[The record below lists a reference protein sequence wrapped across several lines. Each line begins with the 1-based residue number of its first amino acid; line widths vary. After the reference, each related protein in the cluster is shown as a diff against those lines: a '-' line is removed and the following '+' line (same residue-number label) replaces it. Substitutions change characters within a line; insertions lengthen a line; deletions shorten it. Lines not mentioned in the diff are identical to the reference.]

1 MASETPFYQKVILWS
16 ALAATIVAAEVPLE
30 EVVQPAVRSSG
41 DQRQRD
47 RFEQVHEILP
57 VDRLGKRQFSA
68 TADDIFA
75 IVSWEP
81 KRTTV
86 SVDAEERASRARQE
100 EIRWQ
105 PPPPVAPP
113 LQFEY
118 LGRVISQ
125 GRVRVFLARG
135 DENYAVGVGER
146 IHAEYRVERIREGA
160 VEGWNE
166 YRKKN
171 LLARTVPADSWLCK
185 SNYA

>member
-16 ALAATIVAAEVPLE
+16 ALAATIVAVLLVEDEAEVSVE
-30 EVVQPAVRSSG
+30 EVVQPAVRLPG
-41 DQRQRD
+41 GQRQRD
-47 RFEQVHEILP
+47 RFEPVHEILP

-81 KRTTV
+81 KRTV

-105 PPPPVAPP
+105 PPPPAAPP

-160 VEGWNE
+160 VELTYLPLGIRQILTIE
-166 YRKKN
+166 
-171 LLARTVPADSWLCK
+171 
-185 SNYA
+185 

>member
-16 ALAATIVAAEVPLE
+16 ALAATIVAALLVEDEAEVPVE

-41 DQRQRD
+41 NQRQRD
-47 RFEQVHEILP
+47 RHEQVHEILP

-105 PPPPVAPP
+105 PPPPAAPP

-160 VEGWNE
+160 VELTYLPLGIRQILTIE
-166 YRKKN
+166 
-171 LLARTVPADSWLCK
+171 
-185 SNYA
+185 

>member
-16 ALAATIVAAEVPLE
+16 ALAATIVAALLVEDEAEVPVE

-41 DQRQRD
+41 DQRQHGGHERA
-47 RFEQVHEILP
+47 HEILP
-57 VDRLGKRQFSA
+57 VNRLGKRQFSA

-81 KRTTV
+81 KRTV

-105 PPPPVAPP
+105 PPPPAAPP
-113 LQFEY
+113 LPFEY

-125 GRVRVFLARG
+125 GRAQVFLARG
-135 DENYAVGVGER
+135 DESYAVGVGER

-160 VEGWNE
+160 VELTYLPLGIRQILTIE
-166 YRKKN
+166 
-171 LLARTVPADSWLCK
+171 
-185 SNYA
+185 

>member
-16 ALAATIVAAEVPLE
+16 ALAATIVAVLLVEDEAEVPLE

-41 DQRQRD
+41 SQRQRD
-47 RFEQVHEILP
+47 RLEQVHEILP

-81 KRTTV
+81 KRTV
-86 SVDAEERASRARQE
+86 SVDAEEQALRARQE

-105 PPPPVAPP
+105 PPPPAAPP
-113 LQFEY
+113 LPFEY

-146 IHAEYRVERIREGA
+146 IYAEYRVERIREGA
-160 VEGWNE
+160 VELTYLPLGIRQILTIE
-166 YRKKN
+166 
-171 LLARTVPADSWLCK
+171 
-185 SNYA
+185 